1 MNVFRL
7 TKRSVVSNSSY
18 SKSKNKKK
26 SSVSEHFFTPFF
38 SKKGRSFYDF
48 FKISSRIYSSWREDW
63 KPWLISFWIALRRK
77 TSPTFWLIRDT
88 VGILTTHVKATVLP
102 FLWRVRYEMGLFFN
116 HITTHLLP
124 FLNHIRFKIIA
135 FLVLLQLWLSPIS
148 KPINRKLGKLNAYTV
163 KAIAPALVPIN
174 NRIGVIVSHT
184 QVALLPIS
192 VPINNKLAIF
202 TPSVKK
208 HFERKKEA
216 FFSFFLT
223 FWQFLSRQSLATN
236 FIGLSVIV
244 ICSLAYVKRKE
255 DILHHQVK
263 YGFSF
268 KNYHVNESE
277 MEKGDAV
284 YTMLI
289 KLGLTYRQTDSLLAV
304 VKPSY
309 DFEKI
314 QIGKPYTTLISK
326 GLQNGTAYLVIEPDP
341 KRYFVFDLGIPS
353 VKEVKRAVSVREF
366 QTGGMIRET
375 LYNAL
380 VESGISHTLIEM
392 VQEALENKVDI
403 KQCTDGEEYK
413 LIWEEELIEGQSVGV
428 EKLTCVY
435 FRGLSFPKPIHLFY
449 YNNGLASGWYDKEGL
464 PTRGGFLNEP
474 VINGTITSRFSWQR
488 KHPILGYRRP
498 HLGTDYAA
506 PRGTPIMSVA
516 DGVVEEAKFRLGNGR
531 YVKIRHNPPYETE
544 YLHMSRFAEGIE
556 RGSWVN
562 KKQII
567 GYIGMSGL
575 ATGPHVCFRLWKN
588 GKAIDPLTERYF
600 TEADNVQFQKM
611 VTEKMVQLDK
621 IPMLNY
627 SY

>member
-7 TKRSVVSNSSY
+7 TKRSVVSNSSF
-18 SKSKNKKK
+18 SKSKNKNK
-26 SSVSEHFFTPFF
+26 SSVLGHFFTPFF
-38 SKKGRSFYDF
+38 EKKGHSFYAF
-48 FKISSRIYSSWREDW
+48 FKSSSRAYTSWSEDW
-63 KPWLISFWIALRRK
+63 KPWLISLWISLRRK
-77 TSPTFWLIRDT
+77 MSPTMWLIRDT
-88 VGILTTHVKATVLP
+88 VGILVTHVKATILL
-102 FLWRVRYEMGLFFN
+102 FLWHVRYKMGIFFMR
-116 HITTHLLP
+116 LRRDLP
-124 FLNHIRFKIIA
+124 SFLNHIRLKIIH
-135 FLVLLQLWLSPIS
+135 FLVLLQMGLSPIS
-148 KPINRKLGKLNAYTV
+148 KPINSKIGKLMAYSV
-163 KAIAPALVPIN
+163 KALSPILVPVN
-174 NRIGVIVSHT
+174 NRIGVITS
-184 QVALLPIS
+184 QGKAILLPIS
-192 VPINNKLAIF
+192 APVNNKLAIF
-202 TPSVKK
+202 TPAVKK
-208 HFERKKEA
+208 HFWQQKA
-216 FFSFFLT
+216 TFFSFFVT
-223 FWQFLSRQSLATN
+223 FWQLLRRQSLATN

-255 DILHHQVK
+255 DILQHQVK

-268 KNYHVNESE
+268 KDYHVNENE
-277 MEKGDAV
+277 MKKGDAV

-413 LIWEEELIEGQSVGV
+413 LIWEEELIEGQSVGI

-435 FRGLSFPKPIHLFY
+435 FRGLSLPEPIHVFY
-449 YNNGLASGWYDKEGL
+449 YNNGLASGWFDKEGL
-464 PTRGGFLNEP
+464 PTRGGFLSEP
-474 VINGTITSRFSWQR
+474 VLNSTVTSRFSWRR

>member
-7 TKRSVVSNSSY
+7 TKRSIVSNSSY
-18 SKSKNKKK
+18 SKSKKKKK
-26 SSVSEHFFTPFF
+26 SSLSEHFFTPFF
-38 SKKGRSFYDF
+38 SKKGHSFNDF
-48 FKISSRIYSSWREDW
+48 FKTSSRIYSSWREDW
-63 KPWLISFWIALRRK
+63 KPWLISFWIALRAK
-77 TSPTFWLIRDT
+77 ISPTFWLIRDT
-88 VGILTTHVKATVLP
+88 IGILTTHVKATILP
-102 FLWRVRYEMGLFFN
+102 FLWRVRYEIGLLS
-116 HITTHLLP
+116 THLQP
-124 FLNHIRFKIIA
+124 FLNHIRLKIID
-135 FLVLLQLWLSPIS
+135 FLVQLQMRLSPIL
-148 KPINRKLGKLNAYTV
+148 KPINREIGKLKTNTV
-163 KAIAPALVPIN
+163 QALAPVLAPIHY
-174 NRIGVIVSHT
+174 RIGVITSHT
-184 QVALLPIS
+184 QVALMPVLAP
-192 VPINNKLAIF
+192 VNNKLAIY

-208 HFERKKEA
+208 LFKHKKEV
-216 FFSFFLT
+216 FFSLFLA
-223 FWQFLSRQSLATN
+223 FWQLIRRQSLATN

-255 DILHHQVK
+255 NVLQQQVK
-263 YGFSF
+263 YGFSY
-268 KNYHVNESE
+268 KDYHVNESE

-284 YTMLI
+284 YSMLI

-326 GLQNGTAYLVIEPDP
+326 GLQNSTSYFIIEPDP
-341 KRYFVFDLGIPS
+341 KRYFVFDLATPS
-353 VKEVKRAVSVREF
+353 VKEVKRVVSVTEF
-366 QTGGMIRET
+366 QKGGMIRET
-375 LYNAL
+375 LYKAL
-380 VESGISHTLIEM
+380 VENGTSQSLIDM
-392 VQEALENKVDI
+392 VQEALENKIDI

-413 LIWEEELIEGQSVGV
+413 LIWEEELIEGQSVGT

-435 FRGLSFPKPIHLFY
+435 FRGLNQPEPIHIFY

-464 PTRGGFLNEP
+464 PTRGGFLGEP
-474 VINGTITSRFSWQR
+474 VLNSTITSRFSWRR

-516 DGVVEEAKFRLGNGR
+516 DGVVEEAKYRLGNGR
-531 YVKIRHNPPYETE
+531 YVKIKHNPPYETE

-556 RGSWVN
+556 KGSWVN

-575 ATGPHVCFRLWKN
+575 TTGPHVCFRLWKN

-600 TEADNVQFQKM
+600 TEADNVQFKKM
-611 VTEKMVQLDK
+611 VSEKMVQLDK